1 MLAITVNQ
9 LASGADRGLIE
20 KLAVS
25 EKHYML
31 HPAAATTGAFIL
43 PSTLCATPSVSRFVD
58 STPSQSGGIKRRGNS

>member
-20 KLAVS
+20 KLALS

-31 HPAAATTGAFIL
+31 HPAAAASAFIL
-43 PSTLCATPSVSRFVD
+43 PSTLCATPCVSRFVD
-58 STPSQSGGIKRRGNS
+58 STQSQSGGINGRGNS